1 MFVSLFRPL
10 RVVPNSLDPSLH
22 GLDALCIPH
31 LFANC
36 LSAHASPSLTSFAEA
51 LIEGDIEIGDDQ
63 GDTSLQNLV
72 GDGADSIVR
81 AWTDSARIL
90 DKLTTLE
97 PFLRGKLRDAVRRTL
112 GILPLPAEN
121 GDGSGGSISILQR
134 MRDAQRINA
143 CRAIEHQSDLETQ
156 SEDEDAHART
166 AKLLFEVSE
175 RSQMAG
181 FQGMSPEQLQ
191 SCESPRRRLI
201 EEGSM
206 EEAPIQK
213 VSRAIC
219 ASTSQVSEC
228 SSQEKVEKGIL
239 RARADPGLVSL
250 QTPLLSSMGTKDR
263 RLGVAD
269 DRPSSSFSDVSH
281 IASLPFLSSHP
292 SYATSQDG
300 DSPLTDLQNIHLTRM
315 GTERRYIRSH
325 SRSQSRSSSRSQS
338 PLIRI
343 FPSSAHMHFPNTA
356 TKRCKVDD
364 SLDIHCKT
372 DVVLVPP
379 EEADSPQALVGLEA
393 IQVGKSTNAARET
406 GSTGERGLGV
416 DGEYHRAQ
424 RRALRARSRAIE
436 EKLRHALPMHAR

>member
-10 RVVPNSLDPSLH
+10 RVVPNSLDPSLR
-22 GLDALCIPH
+22 GLDALSIPQI
-31 LFANC
+31 FANC
-36 LSAHASPSLTSFAEA
+36 LSPHASPSLTSFAGA
-51 LIEGDIEIGDDQ
+51 LVEGDIKIGDDQ
-63 GDTSLQNLV
+63 DDTTLQNLV

-81 AWTDSARIL
+81 AWTDSARIM
-90 DKLTTLE
+90 DKLTILD
-97 PFLRGKLRDAVRRTL
+97 PFLRGKVRDAVRRTL
-112 GILPLPAEN
+112 GILPLPAES

-143 CRAIEHQSDLETQ
+143 CRAIEPQSDLETQ

-166 AKLLFEVSE
+166 AKLLFGVSE
-175 RSQMAG
+175 RSQMA
-181 FQGMSPEQLQ
+181 SPEQIQ
-191 SCESPRRRLI
+191 RCGSPKRRLV

-213 VSRAIC
+213 VSCAIRS
-219 ASTSQVSEC
+219 STSQISEF
-228 SSQEKVEKGIL
+228 SSQEKVETGIL
-239 RARADPGLVSL
+239 RAVTDSGLVSL
-250 QTPLLSSMGTKDR
+250 QTPLLSSMGTKDS
-263 RLGVAD
+263 RLVDAD
-269 DRPSSSFSDVSH
+269 ERPSSSFSDASH
-281 IASLPFLSSHP
+281 IASLPFLSLHP

-315 GTERRYIRSH
+315 GTERRCIRSH
-325 SRSQSRSSSRSQS
+325 SRSSSRSQS

-343 FPSSAHMHFPNTA
+343 FPSSADMHFPNTA
-356 TKRCKVDD
+356 TKRCKVDK

-372 DVVLVPP
+372 DP
-379 EEADSPQALVGLEA
+379 EEADSPQAPVGLEA

-406 GSTGERGLGV
+406 GSTGECGLGV
-416 DGEYHRAQ
+416 DRESHRAQ